1 MDVAQLTAQLT
12 ELLPDVEFAQNLSN
26 EKVEQLRSRLISME
40 SEALQKQA
48 SFDGQI
54 ADAQKFVAQHEEE
67 LAEALAEEKAQA
79 AITAGKAEE
88 LAEAQVQSYTAQSEH
103 DKAERSGRSEREAGE
118 SLKQAKEQHDRVSQG
133 PLQKFLEGAAFRS
146 EKAEAKA
153 VQDIQEHLQAIR
165 AEKTLVAAVEGALL
179 MVPESR
185 SDFDIVTID
194 AIKEVMLKNYEEI
207 NEQLQERAAAERED
221 SAEMLGLWALVDV
234 TQEKEKSALEAHS
247 VEEAKLKEAKAKT
260 RILKKEATRLQAA
273 ADALRADQKLETG
286 KAKAATDALVSLGA
300 LAEVQK
306 RPLEDIEEPAAK
318 RAKVEAET
326 TSMQGTTE
334 ELPSELPSVA
344 EEVAMDME
352 PKQVLAKADQV
363 ASPAR
368 ARLPTQVT
376 SPVA

>member
-1 MDVAQLTAQLT
+1 MTR
-12 ELLPDVEFAQNLSN
+12 LS
-26 EKVEQLRSRLISME
+26 VR
-40 SEALQKQA
+40 
-48 SFDGQI
+48 G
-54 ADAQKFVAQHEEE
+54 
-67 LAEALAEEKAQA
+67 
-79 AITAGKAEE
+79 
-88 LAEAQVQSYTAQSEH
+88 
-103 DKAERSGRSEREAGE
+103 SEREAGE